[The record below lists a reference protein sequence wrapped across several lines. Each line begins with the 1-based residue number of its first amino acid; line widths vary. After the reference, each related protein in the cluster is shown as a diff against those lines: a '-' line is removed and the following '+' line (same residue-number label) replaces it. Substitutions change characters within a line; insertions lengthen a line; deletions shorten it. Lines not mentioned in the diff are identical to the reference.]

1 MFIGASK
8 SAKFSFHFFQN
19 PARPQKRKRVE
30 NFEVFELRWEAEA
43 EATQRKYESCACPK
57 TRPAHTALL
66 LPFILVS
73 IFIFYL

>member
-43 EATQRKYESCACPK
+43 EA
-57 TRPAHTALL
+57 
-66 LPFILVS
+66 I
-73 IFIFYL
+73 